1 MNKLI
6 AAESSSDGGGNL
18 QGVDEQETPDKE
30 MPDQDEGAV
39 KPEAEP
45 SQQQ

>member
-30 MPDQDEGAV
+30 MPDQDEDVV
-39 KPEAEP
+39 KPEVA
-45 SQQQ
+45 SLQQ